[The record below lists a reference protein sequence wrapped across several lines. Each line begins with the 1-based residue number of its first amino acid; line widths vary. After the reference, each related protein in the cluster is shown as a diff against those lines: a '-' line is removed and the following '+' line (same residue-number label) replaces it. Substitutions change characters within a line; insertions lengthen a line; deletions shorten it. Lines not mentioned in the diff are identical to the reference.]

1 MHELIVDTDAG
12 VDDAIALMMILA
24 YPTARMM
31 AVTTVSGN
39 VAVEQVTRNV
49 CLILDQLG
57 HEAPVYRGCD
67 RPLMGRMLRAGGVH
81 GEDGLGNVAHT
92 LTPSTRRPQD
102 EPAAQALVRL
112 GRENAREFTLLALGP
127 LTNLALALRLDPG
140 FAQNVARLVVM
151 GGAIEA
157 HGNAST
163 AAEFNILADPEA
175 AAIVFE
181 AGFPELWLLSWE
193 TTLKYPLAWERYEA
207 LAAKET
213 RQAAFFNQITAY
225 TAYLLRNNFAAPGF
239 LLPDPLAAAIALQPD
254 LVRMAPHVAISIELA
269 GMQGRGLTSV
279 DWRGLFGQPP
289 NAHVVTELDEGKF
302 FDLLEA
308 GTGCIGG

>member
-1 MHELIVDTDAG
+1 MPDLIVDTDAG
-12 VDDAIALMMILA
+12 VDDAIALLMALA
-24 YPTARMM
+24 HPTTRLM
-31 AVTTVSGN
+31 AVTTVCGN

-57 HEAPVYRGCD
+57 HAAPVYPGCD
-67 RPLMGRMLRAGGVH
+67 RPLMGRMLHAGGIH

-92 LTPSTRRPQD
+92 LPSSTHRPQD

-112 GRENAREFTLLALGP
+112 GRENAGKFTLLALGP

-157 HGNAST
+157 HGNASA

-193 TTLKYPLAWERYEA
+193 TTLKYPLAWDRYET
-207 LAAKET
+207 LAAKGT
-213 RQAAFFNQITAY
+213 RQAAFFKQITAY
-225 TAYLLRNNFAAPGF
+225 TAHLLRDTFAAPGF
-239 LLPDPLAAAIALQPD
+239 LLPDPLAAAVALQPD
-254 LVRMAPHVAISIELA
+254 LVRQAPHVAVNIELA
-269 GMQGRGLTSV
+269 GAHGRGLTSV
-279 DWRGLFGQPP
+279 DWRGLYGQPP
-289 NAHVVTELDEGKF
+289 NANVVTDLDEGLF

-308 GTGCIGG
+308 GLGA

>member
-1 MHELIVDTDAG
+1 MHNLIVDTDAG
-12 VDDAIALMMILA
+12 VDDAIALLMILA
-24 YPTARMM
+24 YPGARLM

-39 VAVEQVTRNV
+39 VAEEHVARNV

-57 HEAPVYRGCD
+57 GSAPVYRGCD
-67 RPLMGRMLRAGGVH
+67 RPLMGGILRAGGIH
-81 GEDGLGNVAHT
+81 GEDGLGNIAQT
-92 LTPSTRRPQD
+92 LPHPKFRPQD
-102 EPAAQALVRL
+102 ERAAPALVRL
-112 GRENAREFTLLALGP
+112 GRENAGKFTLLALGP
-127 LTNLALALRLDPG
+127 LTNLALALRLDPD

-157 HGNAST
+157 RGNASV

-193 TTLKYPLAWERYEA
+193 TTLKYPMAWERYQR

-213 RQAAFFNQITAY
+213 CQAAFFGQITAY
-225 TAYLLRNNFAAPGF
+225 TAHLLRNNFSAPGF
-239 LLPDPLAAAIALQPD
+239 LLPDPLAAAVALHPEVV
-254 LVRMAPHVAISIELA
+254 LNAPHAAVSIELV
-269 GMQGRGLTSV
+269 GKLGRGLTSV
-279 DWRGLFGQPP
+279 DWRGLSGQPP
-289 NAHVVTELDEGKF
+289 NTYVVTELDEGKF

-308 GTGCIGG
+308 GTGHVGS